1 MTSLLHQTI
10 LSSAS
15 LHVVGSFENV
25 VNVFVILEIEK
36 TIESFE
42 KYDVLRLWLG

>member
-1 MTSLLHQTI
+1 MLKFWE
-10 LSSAS
+10 
-15 LHVVGSFENV
+15 SFGKV
-25 VNVFVILEIEK
+25 LRKVMIVFVILENEK